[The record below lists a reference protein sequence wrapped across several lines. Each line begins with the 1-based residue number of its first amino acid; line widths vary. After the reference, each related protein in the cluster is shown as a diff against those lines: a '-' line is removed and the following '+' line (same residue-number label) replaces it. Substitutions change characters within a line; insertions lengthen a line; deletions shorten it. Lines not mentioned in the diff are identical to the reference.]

1 MRSDYNHVELLTPS
15 LSYPE
20 ATRQTPT
27 CSNSACLS
35 FLESFEEKVTHFRNK
50 LLSLP
55 AVKMM
60 AQFSLSVN

>member
-1 MRSDYNHVELLTPS
+1 MQSDYNHVELLMPS

-20 ATRQTPT
+20 ATHQSLT

-35 FLESFEEKVTHFRNK
+35 FLESFEEKVTHLRNK

-55 AVKMM
+55 AVKM